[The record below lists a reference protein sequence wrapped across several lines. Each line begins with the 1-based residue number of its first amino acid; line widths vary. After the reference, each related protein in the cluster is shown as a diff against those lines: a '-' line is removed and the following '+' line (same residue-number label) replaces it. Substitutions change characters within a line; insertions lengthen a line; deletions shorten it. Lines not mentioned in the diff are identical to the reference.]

1 MVELRAGR
9 TDDLAIRH
17 RVDDGAASV
26 GDHRPDGSPE
36 AEPTFRIGDL
46 AREFSVTFRAL
57 RFYENRGLL
66 SPGRA
71 GLSRRYSQADRE
83 RLALILKGKKL
94 GFSLEEIR
102 GMVAAEPSAGNGSL
116 NLTRD
121 ACVGQI
127 NVLERQKRQI
137 ETALAELRLAYSAL
151 DSADRARRREL

>member
-71 GLSRRYSQADRE
+71 GLHPPRGLSRGATACKIAVIRRFGGGNAPSVLRSNS
-83 RLALILKGKKL
+83 LKG
-94 GFSLEEIR
+94 R
-102 GMVAAEPSAGNGSL
+102 
-116 NLTRD
+116 
-121 ACVGQI
+121 
-127 NVLERQKRQI
+127 
-137 ETALAELRLAYSAL
+137 
-151 DSADRARRREL
+151 AD